1 MRYQRTSAREEDG
14 PWLPEQ
20 LILEQL
26 RASGQCTVEEMLE
39 RVPELTWGQLF
50 LAMDVLSRRGE
61 VELSREGFTY
71 CLRMRPGRVAVG
83 RHGETEGP
91 DHR

>member
-1 MRYQRTSAREEDG
+1 MRWQRTSDNDG
-14 PWLPEQ
+14 GSWHPEQ

-26 RASGQCTVEEMLE
+26 RKSGRCTVEEMLE

-50 LAMDVLSRRGE
+50 LAMDLLSRRGE

-71 CLRMRPGRVAVG
+71 SLRMRPGASAAG
-83 RHGETEGP
+83 RHGATAADP